1 MKTTRLVLT
10 AIAMF
15 IAIIT
20 TAQAQN
26 FCSQTAQALFN
37 ACKSGVTEDF
47 IVRNTVCLNIGDGA
61 ERDECYGDSEDQR
74 KEENQECREQKDWRL
89 QSCKL
94 VGEERYDPDFNPA
107 EFDSDFHNLTHPNSY
122 FPLTIGNKWTF
133 KDKVEN
139 ELDVIEILDQTKLI
153 DGVTCVVSRDKVFK
167 DGFLSEFTDDWF
179 AQNMD
184 KNVWYCG
191 EEVKEYEVFD
201 GDHPKRPEL
210 VSIDGSFKAGRDGD
224 KSGIIFLAN
233 PKKDDVYFEEFSL
246 ANAEDVTRILSNNY
260 SFGKNSDL
268 DHLVPQQLAERF
280 CAAGDCIVTENFSL
294 LEPGILARKYASR
307 GIGVFLEIELD
318 TNAVIQL
325 TDCNFDS
332 RCENLPQ
339 P

>member
-1 MKTTRLVLT
+1 MKTTWFALT
-10 AIAMF
+10 AIAIF
-15 IAIIT
+15 IAIVT

-47 IVRNTVCLNIGDGA
+47 IIRNAVCLNIGDGA
-61 ERDECYGDSEDQR
+61 KRDECYGDSEDQR
-74 KEENQECREQKDWRL
+74 KEDNQECRDQKDWRL

-94 VGEERYDPDFNPA
+94 VGEGRYDPKFDPADF
-107 EFDSDFHNLTHPNSY
+107 DTDFHNLTHPNPY

-133 KDKVEN
+133 KNKVEN
-139 ELDVIEILDQTKLI
+139 ETDTIEILDQTKLI
-153 DGVTCVVSRDKVFK
+153 DGVTCVVSRDKVTK
-167 DGFLSEFTDDWF
+167 DGFLFEFTDDWF
-179 AQNMD
+179 GQNMD

-191 EEVKEYEVFD
+191 EEVKDYEIFN

-210 VSIDGSFKAGRDGD
+210 ASIDGSFKAGRDGD
-224 KSGIIFLAN
+224 KPGIIFLAN

-294 LEPGILARKYASR
+294 LEPGIIARKYAGR
-307 GIGVFLEIELD
+307 DIGVFLEIELD
-318 TNAVIQL
+318 TNAADPANRL
-325 TDCNFDS
+325 
-332 RCENLPQ
+332 
-339 P
+339 

>member
-1 MKTTRLVLT
+1 MKRLSVLLLVLGMFFTFGAT
-10 AIAMF
+10 AH
-15 IAIIT
+15 
-20 TAQAQN
+20 AQK
-26 FCSQTAQALFN
+26 FCSQTAQALFD
-37 ACKSGVTEDF
+37 ACKTGATEDF
-47 IVRNTVCLNIGDGA
+47 IVRNAVCLNIGDGA

-74 KEENQECREQKDWRL
+74 QEENQVCREQKDWRL

-94 VGEERYDPDFNPA
+94 VGEERYDPDFDSA
-107 EFDSDFHNLTHPNSY
+107 DFDTDFHNLTHPNPY

-139 ELDVIEILDQTKLI
+139 ELDVIEILNQTKLI
-153 DGVTCVVSRDKVFK
+153 DGVTCVVARDKVFK
-167 DGFLSEFTDDWF
+167 NGFLKEFTDDWF

-191 EEVKEYEVFD
+191 EEVKDYEVFD
-201 GDHPKRPEL
+201 GDHPKRAEL

-224 KSGIIFLAN
+224 KPGIIFLAN

-246 ANAEDVTRILSNNY
+246 ANAEDVTRILSDNY
-260 SFGKNSDL
+260 SFGKNSEL
-268 DHLVPQQLAERF
+268 DRLVPQQLAERF

-294 LEPGILARKYASR
+294 LEPGIIARKFAGR

-325 TDCNFDS
+325 VDCNFDP
-332 RCENLPQ
+332 RCKNLPQ

>member
-1 MKTTRLVLT
+1 MKKIHGVLV
-10 AIAMF
+10 AVVMF
-15 IAIIT
+15 IGFSV
-20 TAQAQN
+20 TAQAQH
-26 FCSQTAQALFN
+26 FCSQTAQALFD

-47 IVRNTVCLNIGDGA
+47 IVRNAVCLNIGDGS
-61 ERDECYGDSEDQR
+61 ERDECFSDSDDER
-74 KEENQECREQKDWRL
+74 KEDNQVCREQRDWRL

-94 VGEERYDPDFNPA
+94 VGEERYDPDFDPA
-107 EFDSDFHNLTHPNSY
+107 DFDTDFHNLTHPNPY
-122 FPLTIGNKWTF
+122 FPLAIGNKWTF

-139 ELDVIEILDQTKLI
+139 ELNIIEILNQTKLI

-167 DGFLSEFTDDWF
+167 NGFIAENTDDWF
-179 AQNMD
+179 AQKMD

-191 EEVKEYEVFD
+191 EEVKDYEVFD
-201 GDHPKRPEL
+201 GDHPKRSEL
-210 VSIDGSFKAGRDGD
+210 VSIDGSFKAGRDGA
-224 KSGIIFLAN
+224 KPGIIALAD
-233 PKKDDVYFEEFSL
+233 PKKGDVYLEEFSL
-246 ANAEDVTRILSNNY
+246 ANAEDVTRILSDSY

-280 CAAGDCIVTENFSL
+280 CSAGDCIVTENFSL
-294 LEPGILARKYASR
+294 LEPDIIARKYSAR